1 MKLHLGKY
9 DSAYDTIVDTYDIET
24 LNEIMDHG
32 CVSGVAHD
40 HIYTQDCVEFFD
52 TFEEEIVDYIETSL
66 GDEALKM
73 LFSKANCDLRTYKN
87 DVTWAYIELIASH
100 IIDTNNEE
108 LSEKELNPMIEVNG
122 VLV

>member
-24 LNEIMDHG
+24 LNEIIDHG
-32 CVSGVAHD
+32 CISGVAHD
-40 HIYTQDCVEFFD
+40 HIYYKDTVDFFD

-73 LFSKANCDLRTYKN
+73 LFSKANCDLQQYKN
-87 DVTWAYIELIASH
+87 NVTWAYIELIASH

>member
-24 LNEIMDHG
+24 LNEIVNHG
-32 CVSGVAHD
+32 CISGVAHD
-40 HIYTQDCVEFFD
+40 HIYYKDTVDFFD
-52 TFEEEIVDYIETSL
+52 TFEEEIVDYIDTSL
-66 GDEALKM
+66 GDDILVD
-73 LFSKANCDLRTYKN
+73 LFKQANCDLQQYKN
-87 DVTWAYIELIASH
+87 NVTWCYIELIAMQ
-100 IIDTNNEE
+100 IIDTDNEE